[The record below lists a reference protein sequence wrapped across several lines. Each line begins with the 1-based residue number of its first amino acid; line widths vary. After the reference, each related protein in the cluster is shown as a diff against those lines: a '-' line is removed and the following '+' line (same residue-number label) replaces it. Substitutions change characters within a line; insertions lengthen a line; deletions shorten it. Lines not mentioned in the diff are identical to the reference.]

1 MVRIPALLLS
11 GLTLCGAVTV
21 IADSVISR
29 VAANKRGSRGSVP
42 NVWAEV
48 RTFLWVALSVFTISV
63 FAQLV
68 FVRMMHPSFADF
80 FARPIRTEMFLL
92 TTSINLVN
100 GFIAGYL
107 ALWAKYREHR
117 WRARQRE
124 VSGYLNHH
132 VRNALCSIQLAA
144 STTDDPKTIQTCNE
158 SIKRIIDALKTA
170 DSGIPREDEF
180 RRFQE
185 RMKVS

>member
-1 MVRIPALLLS
+1 
-11 GLTLCGAVTV
+11 
-21 IADSVISR
+21 
-29 VAANKRGSRGSVP
+29 
-42 NVWAEV
+42 
-48 RTFLWVALSVFTISV
+48 
-63 FAQLV
+63 
-68 FVRMMHPSFADF
+68 MMHPSFADF
-80 FARPIRTEMFLL
+80 FSRPIRTEMFLL